1 MEGLIYEEA
10 YSRNSKNALKAALGM
25 MIKIAFAFLKAALGM
40 MIKIAFAF
48 TGF

>member
-1 MEGLIYEEA
+1 MEGLISKEA
-10 YSRNSKNALKAALGM
+10 YGWNSKNALE
-25 MIKIAFAFLKAALGM
+25 AALGM